1 MTRTATMSAEALVAS
16 LRAIADHSFD
26 SIMITR
32 AGKETPILY
41 VNKAFTA
48 LTGYS
53 AKSVIGKSPELLQGA
68 ATERAPLD
76 ALRRCMEKG
85 KVFEGRAIN
94 YDSKRGPSSCIGAW
108 YPSSW
113 REESPR
119 STTSPFS
126 AGSTPADIA
135 CCRRSRGSRRHRS
148 RHHRPSDGLKMH
160 SIGCSRLAAEPQPRS
175 PNSIS
180 RVTPISDNRAS

>member
-1 MTRTATMSAEALVAS
+1 MTRTAPLSAEALVAS

-32 AGKETPILY
+32 ADKDSSILY

-53 AKSVIGKSPELLQGA
+53 AKSVIGKSPVLLQGA

-85 KVFEGRAIN
+85 KVFEGCAIN
-94 YDSKRGPSSCIGAW
+94 YDRKKRPFVMH
-108 YPSSW
+108 W
-113 REESPR
+113 RVVPVK
-119 STTSPFS
+119 
-126 AGSTPADIA
+126 PAKGKPAEYFIA
-135 CCRRSRGSRRHRS
+135 IQRRGNL
-148 RHHRPSDGLKMH
+148 G
-160 SIGCSRLAAEPQPRS
+160 
-175 PNSIS
+175 
-180 RVTPISDNRAS
+180 

>member
-1 MTRTATMSAEALVAS
+1 MTRNATLSAEALVAS

-32 AGKETPILY
+32 AGRGSPILY
-41 VNKAFTA
+41 VNKAFTD

-53 AKSVIGKSPELLQGA
+53 ARSVIGKSPVLLQGA

-94 YDSKRGPSSCIGAW
+94 YDSKKRPFVMHWRVVPVKPARGK
-108 YPSSW
+108 
-113 REESPR
+113 
-119 STTSPFS
+119 
-126 AGSTPADIA
+126 PAEYYIA
-135 CCRRSRGSRRHRS
+135 VQRRSNTG
-148 RHHRPSDGLKMH
+148 
-160 SIGCSRLAAEPQPRS
+160 
-175 PNSIS
+175 
-180 RVTPISDNRAS
+180 